1 MTKEKRML
9 NRFKTMAIAAAAA
22 ATMSVANAAPV
33 IDVRIAPP
41 PPRHEVVPAARAGY
55 VWSPGYWDWR
65 GHKYVWVNGH
75 WEHVRH
81 GYAYRSPR
89 WEQDGDRWVLHH
101 GQWTRGD
108 RDHDGVPNAVDHHP
122 DNPRRP

>member
-1 MTKEKRML
+1 ML
-9 NRFKTMAIAAAAA
+9 SKIKTLALVAAAS
-22 ATMSVANAAPV
+22 ATLSVATAAPV

-41 PPRHEVVPAARAGY
+41 PPRHEVVPADRPGY
-55 VWSPGYWDWR
+55 VWSPGYWNYH
-65 GHKYVWVNGH
+65 GHRYVWVSGH
-75 WEHVRH
+75 WVHARH

-101 GQWTRGD
+101 GEWARGD